1 MSKED
6 KLKVGDV
13 CSYIGNMPWRLYD
26 NCVVHEVRD
35 DGNYMVKFDDGSIDI
50 SSQNELV
57 KKYSQWSDC
66 YPYLSPDYVNS
77 LNLFNI
83 DKDVISFP
91 QFKIVQNF
99 KKGDRVE
106 CINHPNDSI
115 FVKNLKGLKG
125 TVLETDELGW
135 TIVEFDENIGGHSGS
150 SSNSGK
156 HGHCWGMGKECLKL
170 ITKEE
175 EKNMLSFKMGDIVE
189 ILDGPGKGL
198 HGKIIGCRGTI
209 GSADIEAVID
219 IDGDEYHFST
229 KRLKLVSKKDEK
241 GEKKMMF
248 NFKVV
253 GAYPNKKKGILAVK
267 FNDGQVI
274 KLHCDDGD
282 NFDVNVGVALA
293 MAYKSCGGKNAFRRN
308 VEKVTQEVKSKE
320 DREDKEDKVFETK
333 KTKKV
338 DIRIKPIKVLTING
352 ETGTFGYHMRKAR
365 KAKKLSQRELAI
377 LVGSGVST
385 IHNYERNDCEPN
397 PKRKAKI
404 IEVLGLK

>member
-83 DKDVISFP
+83 DKDVIGSP
-91 QFKIVQNF
+91 QFKLVQNF

-170 ITKEE
+170 LSKEE
-175 EKNMLSFKMGDIVE
+175 KDMLSFKMGDIVE

-198 HGKIIGCRGTI
+198 HGKIIGCRGTL
-209 GSADIEAVID
+209 GSSDIEAVID

-229 KRLKLVSKKDEK
+229 KRLKLVSK
-241 GEKKMMF
+241 GEKKMMV

-308 VEKVTQEVKSKE
+308 VEKITQEVKSKDNE
-320 DREDKEDKVFETK
+320 EDKVFGDYDAK
-333 KTKKV
+333 SFGRIMKAK
-338 DIRIKPIKVLTING
+338 RIKMKMPQSVLAHIVGANQSNISEYESG
-352 ETGTFGYHMRKAR
+352 KYLPRKDLR
-365 KAKKLSQRELAI
+365 Q
-377 LVGSGVST
+377 
-385 IHNYERNDCEPN
+385 
-397 PKRKAKI
+397 KI
-404 IEVLGLK
+404 IQALGL